1 MRKTTGLAVTAIAV
15 LLAACGPHTGLVRD
29 ASQPGGVGIATVPSP
44 TEQAAPGA
52 TAPAMPDPEPGDS
65 SPAQATTSTTV
76 RVTTTT
82 TATAPAVEPE
92 PDPEMGIPDLGDL
105 DALMEELDGALAGI
119 TLTETEGDLP

>member
-1 MRKTTGLAVTAIAV
+1 MRKTTGRAVTAIAV

-29 ASQPGGVGIATVPSP
+29 ASRPGGVGIATVPSP
-44 TEQAAPGA
+44 TEQAASGA

-65 SPAQATTSTTV
+65 SPAPATTSTTV

-82 TATAPAVEPE
+82 TAPAVEPE
-92 PDPEMGIPDLGDL
+92 PDPEMGIPDLGDF
-105 DALMEELDGALAGI
+105 DALMEELDGTLAGI

>member
-52 TAPAMPDPEPGDS
+52 TAPAMPDPEPGES
-65 SPAQATTSTTV
+65 SPATTSTTV

-82 TATAPAVEPE
+82 TTTASAVEPE
-92 PDPEMGIPDLGDL
+92 PDPEIDIPDLGDL
-105 DALMEELDGALAGI
+105 DVLMEELDGALAGI